1 MAEPSNMERATQ
13 NSLFSDS
20 EKPDYSDREFGQ
32 EPDVEKGLERG
43 PAPRSP
49 VRSRTDSET
58 RGPTPP
64 GPAPDAV
71 PAAAKAPANDIPDG
85 GWDAWVQVIGAWVIL
100 VDTWGL
106 VNTFGIFQT
115 YYETELLPDTPS
127 SSISWIGSLQGSLLM
142 LVGVISGPLFD
153 AGYFRHLVAAGLF
166 LIVLGQFMTSL
177 CTTFWQ
183 ILLAQ
188 GICVGVGMGLSF
200 LPSAAILA
208 QYFHK
213 HRALA
218 LGIAQSGSPLAGIV
232 FPIIFSRLQPR
243 IGFGWATRVIAF
255 ILLGISIIPV
265 MFMKT
270 RIPANKA
277 KRRSI
282 IDTSALRD
290 VPYMLFAVG
299 CIFGFLTLYVA
310 FFYTQLF
317 DVTHHLS
324 SLDFAPYTVTM
335 LNVGSVFGRVLPNYF
350 ADRLGNLNVLVV
362 CATTSAVLL
371 FGWMGIHNL
380 AGLIVFALLYGLFSG
395 GIVSVTPAVVMG
407 LTPDMS
413 KMGARM
419 GVTFLASGISI
430 LVGTPI
436 AGAIVGDFSRQRWLA
451 VMGYAAGGLI
461 LGAIF
466 FAASRLWIYRTKG
479 GWRA

>member
-1 MAEPSNMERATQ
+1 MERATQ
-13 NSLFSDS
+13 NSFFSDS

-32 EPDVEKGLERG
+32 DPDTEKDIERG

-49 VRSRTDSET
+49 ASSRAASET
-58 RGPTPP
+58 ADATPE
-64 GPAPDAV
+64 PATTDATA
-71 PAAAKAPANDIPDG
+71 PAKAPGSGIPDG
-85 GWDAWVQVIGAWVIL
+85 GWDAWLQVIGSWVIL

-106 VNTFGIFQT
+106 INTFGVFQT

-142 LVGVISGPLFD
+142 LVGVISGPLYD
-153 AGYFRHLVAAGLF
+153 AGYFRHLVAGGLF

-177 CTTFWQ
+177 CKTYWQ
-183 ILLAQ
+183 LLLAQ
-188 GICVGVGMGLSF
+188 GICIGVGMGLSF

-213 HRALA
+213 RRALV
-218 LGIAQSGSPLAGIV
+218 LGLSSSGSPLAGIV

-255 ILLGISIIPV
+255 ILLGISVIPV
-265 MFMKT
+265 VFMKT
-270 RIPANKA
+270 RIPANKGK
-277 KRRSI
+277 KRSF

-290 VPYMLFAVG
+290 VPYMLFVVG
-299 CIFGFLTLYVA
+299 CFFGFLVLYVA

-350 ADRLGNLNVLVV
+350 ADKVGSLNVLIV
-362 CATTSAVLL
+362 CASTSAVLL

-380 AGLIVFALLYGLFSG
+380 GGLIVFALLYGLFSG
-395 GIVSVTPAVVMG
+395 GLVSVTPSVVMG
-407 LTPDMS
+407 LTPDLS

-436 AGAIVGDFSRQRWLA
+436 AGAIVGDFSRERWLG
-451 VMGYAAGGLI
+451 VMGYAAAGLI
-461 LGAIF
+461 LGASF
-466 FAASRLWIYRTKG
+466 YVAARILLYKKKG